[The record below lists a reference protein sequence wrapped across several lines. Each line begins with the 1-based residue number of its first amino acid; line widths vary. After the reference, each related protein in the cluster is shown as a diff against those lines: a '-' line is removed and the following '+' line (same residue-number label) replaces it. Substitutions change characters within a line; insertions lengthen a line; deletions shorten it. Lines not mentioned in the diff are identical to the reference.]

1 MNLRG
6 SCPIGDPVFST
17 KKLPLYLSYYLYIL
31 IFCAGV
37 VAPVVA
43 GVVAVPVAPR
53 RAILLVVIVLYTSN
67 IIAPLNTLN
76 IRYFTHNQRIKHR
89 CTLFVDK
96 ILYRRMHEDKMRGG
110 LPALIRPRI
119 V

>member
-1 MNLRG
+1 MD
-6 SCPIGDPVFST
+6 DPVFST

-53 RAILLVVIVLYTSN
+53 RIILLIIIVINYRN
-67 IIAPLNTLN
+67 
-76 IRYFTHNQRIKHR
+76 YR
-89 CTLFVDK
+89 CTLK
-96 ILYRRMHEDKMRGG
+96 
-110 LPALIRPRI
+110 
-119 V
+119 